1 LWKIQGMQ
9 VVFILKLF
17 HFYFLLFSGTLHGM
31 YSMVN
36 WGRKSLRS
44 QPKLVLNNI
53 SLYTTVNTSQFSL
66 CSFIYPY
73 DSNHKHLKSHHN
85 DNREAELLLSDR
97 THLRHLSTF
106 FRWLCIE
113 FLKSVH
119 FPRVMFWKIVVLV
132 FFFAPKRCIFAF
144 IAALSYIR
152 RLVTL
157 YPTFSIRRTHRAI
170 SNSLK
175 EFAGGMVT
183 TSSWNFLE
191 FPFVAIRFCSQKIC
205 SVEFLEMNFFNGLLE

>member
-1 LWKIQGMQ
+1 MQ

-132 FFFAPKRCIFAF
+132 FFFCSKTVHFRFYSCAILYQTSCNTV
-144 IAALSYIR
+144 SYIFDKANPQGYFKLFER
-152 RLVTL
+152 VCWW
-157 YPTFSIRRTHRAI
+157 H
-170 SNSLK
+170 
-175 EFAGGMVT
+175 GD
-183 TSSWNFLE
+183 
-191 FPFVAIRFCSQKIC
+191 
-205 SVEFLEMNFFNGLLE
+205 NFFVELLGVSFRGNKVLLSKNLFCWIFRDELL